1 MGVTPGLM
9 GYRTSAS
16 LFYSS
21 PPIKVEMLF
30 TARAR
35 RLGKI
40 YLGIHTVYV
49 GSIKAEAAYG
59 LGRKPNLSRCP
70 KALRNYGL
78 QPEFFTLRLTKLISK
93 MAQNYSTNFTP
104 CKHSIK
110 QQLCLKCFGQQK
122 HLRPL
127 L

>member
-1 MGVTPGLM
+1 MM
-9 GYRTSAS
+9 
-16 LFYSS
+16 
-21 PPIKVEMLF
+21 EMLF

-49 GSIKAEAAYG
+49 GKNIKAEAAYG
-59 LGRKPNLSRCP
+59 LGRKPNLSFIP
-70 KALRNYGL
+70 EGVRNYGL
-78 QPEFFTLRLTKLISK
+78 QPEFFTCFEINFLNK
-93 MAQNYSTNFTP
+93 MAQNYSSNFAP
-104 CKHSIK
+104 CKLLIK
-110 QQLCLKCFGQQK
+110 QQLCLESFGQQQ